1 MPIDIDKLQIEIEAT
16 SSDAA
21 SKIEQLAT
29 ALSNLKSSAKGGAGL
44 TTTTKQLQ
52 ALSNAANLINGT
64 NLNSQKIQ
72 QFASAMNSLSNIQKA
87 SGLSSTINALRKLP
101 EISSSLEK
109 SDLGKFATQMNQVAS
124 AMRPLATEMQK
135 VANGFSAF
143 PIRIQK
149 IIQSNTGLAASNNKA
164 AKSFGVLGTGI
175 SSAQAKFGVYL
186 IAFRRLAS
194 VMSDWVRESNDYV
207 ENLNLFTV
215 AMGEYAES
223 AKAYAE
229 EVQALTGIDSSEW
242 MRNQGVFMQ
251 MASGFGVASDSAAL
265 MSKNLTQLGYDI
277 SSFYNISIEE
287 AMQKLQSGLAG
298 EIEPLRRLGY
308 AIDVAS
314 LQQVALNHGIT
325 ESVNAMTQA
334 EKSQLRYIA
343 IMEQSSNAMGDL
355 SRTIQ
360 TPANAIRILNQQI
373 VQLRRALG
381 NMLIPILQ
389 QVIPWVQAFVE
400 VLTEAAQA
408 IANFLGFELPTIDY
422 SGLDGVS
429 VGASEAEDAIGGA
442 TDAAKKMK
450 RELLGIDELTILEP
464 NAASGAGGAG
474 GVGGAGGDLGLELPE
489 YDFLNGLEEKT
500 NSIKDFLK
508 DISDEIIAIGA
519 GLAAW
524 KISSKVLGWFKDLSS
539 GKFNKINK
547 LAAGIT
553 MMVTGFTLA
562 WQGSYDIGYNGPNI
576 QNVIKTAIG
585 SALGIAGSLL
595 VFGTGPVGW
604 TIGIVAALA
613 ITITGIVLG
622 YNKRQLENE
631 LSNRF
636 GDIELTVEEAKEL
649 AEKIMS
655 SPLSIQLEAYVTAKS
670 NAEQAVEDYLE
681 SVNSLNDLVWRVQVG
696 IEVDSEEIV
705 SSVDAM
711 LANAQS
717 ILSSYREV
725 YTLTIGISF
734 SDVNVQTDMAAFVNE
749 YFSKSQSDLVE
760 LGTEMKQTILDAI
773 SDGVID
779 EEEMQTIQ
787 NLQSE
792 INQMMSAVASAEY
805 KARLNNAVFE
815 LQGDISYESVKSV
828 SDEINTI
835 LQNQLDTLEE
845 TKLQALSAIELK
857 HYFDGNYD
865 EYIAAYNDAIETNIS
880 KQAQIEAQAFQP
892 LVDKISVAFRDVLA
906 ENADLFSAPLND
918 FITPMFAETF
928 GADETGILVKDNI
941 RVFVDEVKNSWTGN
955 IGIARDEMS
964 GATRAALEESLKAL
978 TPTAEDLTE
987 LAEQCRTAGVTVPK
1001 EIADGLVDYHQLAA
1015 LNGNADSINYL
1026 LGRKFS
1032 TDPSFIEALSKAEDA
1047 SEMLTGAIAD
1057 GFLDNTEIK
1066 QNVDGTI
1073 SFINDEIGA
1082 LTVNYTPELK
1092 NLFSQLGITLTD
1104 SLESSVTSGTSDAMN
1119 GVKNSITSATSTQ
1132 SELSTAAYNG
1142 GNYVGK
1148 QIGKGISEGI
1158 ESAKKAVKESSESI
1172 ISYAKNAMEYAAK
1185 IKSPSRLFRD
1195 EVGVYIGAGV
1205 SEGIKK
1211 SIPEVNSVSNMLMD
1225 SSVGNMK
1232 YAFDTISNKFGE
1244 NSKKYLTA
1252 SSIRDNQILRN
1263 GTDSNNI
1270 YENEN
1275 FYDPSESNSEV
1286 INAIVSAAERITK
1299 AVGEISG
1306 DVYMDGDKVGQRV
1319 TAWQN
1324 RQIRMYRKPI
1334 QQI

>member
-1 MPIDIDKLQIEIEAT
+1 MAVDIDSLQIEIEAT

-124 AMRPLATEMQK
+124 AMRPLATEMQQ

-149 IIQSNTGLAASNNKA
+149 IIQSNTGLAASNQKA

-175 SSAQAKFGVYL
+175 SSAQAKFGIYL
-186 IAFRRLAS
+186 VMFRRIAS
-194 VMSDWVRESNDYV
+194 VMSGWVQESNDYI
-207 ENLNLFTV
+207 ENLNLFNV
-215 AMGEYAES
+215 AMGEYAQS
-223 AKAYAE
+223 AKEYAE
-229 EVQALTGIDSSEW
+229 EVQSVLGIDPSEW

-251 MASGFGVASDSAAL
+251 MASGFGVVTDQAAL

-277 SSFYNISIEE
+277 SSFYNIGIEE
-287 AMQKLQSGLAG
+287 SMEKLQSGLAG

-325 ESVNAMTQA
+325 ESVNSMTQA
-334 EKSQLRYIA
+334 EKAQLRYIA
-343 IMEQSSNAMGDL
+343 IMEQSTNAMGDL
-355 SRTIQ
+355 ARTSQ
-360 TPANAIRILNQQI
+360 TPSNAIRILNQQI
-373 VQLRRALG
+373 TQLTRALG
-381 NMLIPILQ
+381 NMLLPILQ
-389 QVIPWVQAFVE
+389 VIIPWVQAFVE

-408 IANFLGFELPTIDY
+408 IANLFGFTLPTIDY

-429 VGASEAEDAIGGA
+429 VGASDAEDALSGA
-442 TDAAKKMK
+442 ANAAKDMK
-450 RELLGIDELTILEP
+450 RQLLGIDELNIIEP
-464 NAASGAGGAG
+464 NNTGGAG
-474 GVGGAGGDLGLELPE
+474 GVGGVSGGDLGLELPE

-553 MMVTGFTLA
+553 MMVTGFTIA
-562 WQGSYDIGYNGPNI
+562 AQGAYDIGYNGPNI

-613 ITITGIVLG
+613 ITITEIVLG

-711 LANAQS
+711 LANAQF

-828 SDEINTI
+828 AEEIETI
-835 LQNQLDTLEE
+835 TQNQLDSLEQTHIEALTL
-845 TKLQALSAIELK
+845 IELK
-857 HYFDGNYD
+857 YQTDGNYEEYVTALED
-865 EYIAAYNDAIETNIS
+865 ELNTYFSNQAKIEG
-880 KQAQIEAQAFQP
+880 QAFQP
-892 LVDKISVAFRDVLA
+892 LIDKISGAFGDVLA

-1001 EIADGLVDYHQLAA
+1001 EIADGLADYHQLAA

-1026 LGRKFS
+1026 IGRKFS

-1073 SFINDEIGA
+1073 SFINDEIGTLA
-1082 LTVNYTPELK
+1082 VNYTPELK

-1324 RQIRMYRKPI
+1324 RQSRMYRKPI